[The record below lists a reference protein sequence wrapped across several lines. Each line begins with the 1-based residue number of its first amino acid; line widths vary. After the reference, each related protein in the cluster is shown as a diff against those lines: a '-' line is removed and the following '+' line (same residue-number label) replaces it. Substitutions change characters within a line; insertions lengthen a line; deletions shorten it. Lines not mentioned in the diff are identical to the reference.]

1 MKLIGSLTSPFV
13 RKVRIFAYEKMIPL
27 ELIYDDVWSQS
38 SSIKKINP
46 LGKIPCLILNGGNV
60 IVDSR
65 TIVDYL
71 NSFSCDINLIPN
83 NPLERAQVKTWE
95 SMADGLLDAAILA
108 RREVIFR
115 PPEKQSAEWINWQ
128 MDKVEATLSRMSN
141 NLSSQ
146 KWCHQDQFSLAD
158 IALGSALDWL
168 AYRLKNIEWQ
178 KKYINLNKFLN
189 RVALRASFQATVP
202 KE

>member
-13 RKVRIFAYEKMIPL
+13 RKVRIFALEKMIPL
-27 ELIYDDVWSQS
+27 ELVCDDVWSES

-46 LGKIPCLILNGGNV
+46 LGKIPCLILNEGGV

-65 TIVDYL
+65 TIIDYL
-71 NSFSCDINLIPN
+71 DTLSFDTSLIPH

-115 PPEKQSAEWINWQ
+115 PPEKQSLEWINWQ
-128 MDKVEATLSRMSN
+128 MDKVETTLSHMSN
-141 NLSSQ
+141 NFGSQ
-146 KWCHQDQFSLAD
+146 KWCHQDLFSLAD
-158 IALGSALDWL
+158 IALGTALDWL
-168 AYRLKNIEWQ
+168 VYRYATLDWQ
-178 KKYINLNKFLN
+178 SKYINLDKFLN
-189 RVALRASFQATVP
+189 RASLRPSFQATVP